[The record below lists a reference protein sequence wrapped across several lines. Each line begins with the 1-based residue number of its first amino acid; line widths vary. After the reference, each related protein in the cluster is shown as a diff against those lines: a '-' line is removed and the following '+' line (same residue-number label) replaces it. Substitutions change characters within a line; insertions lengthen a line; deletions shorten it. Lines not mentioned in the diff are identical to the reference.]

1 MEITHFSPAQH
12 GEFGYIIGK
21 PNANHEVTLVR
32 SPIIGYCSYFSETK
46 NEEIMVFTLPVCSVG
61 ENRDPVFI
69 QRYDRTFT
77 DVNGEHQF
85 YSLVEMM
92 AHYGYEPNDPEAL
105 PPTNPKELSLYVW
118 RPLRNPQN

>member
-21 PNANHEVTLVR
+21 ANANHEVTLAR

-46 NEEIMVFTLPVCSVG
+46 NEEVMVFTLPVCSVG

-69 QRYDRTFT
+69 QRYDGTFT

-92 AHYGYEPNDPEAL
+92 DHYGYEPNDPDAL

-118 RPLRNPQN
+118 RPLRNPAD